1 MDLEIKFDIDLT
13 KSQQE
18 AYDLAHDDLIKYI
31 VLAWSRQSGKSW
43 LMELLCIEWLLTGKN
58 LSIAYVCRSYLL
70 AKKVYKEILSFL
82 PEGSYK
88 SANGS
93 DLVIVAHNGST
104 LQFFSAESGNA
115 LRGNTFHYLIL
126 DEFAF
131 FKMEQTDGTNL
142 WFDIL
147 SPTVKVRGRKV
158 IFVSTPLGKQ
168 NLFYD
173 MFQRGLDPSFPD
185 YASMQRTIYDDGLVS
200 EEQIQDI
207 RTSIPELSFRQE
219 YLVEFLDNAVTFFT
233 GYEKCYNGKL
243 SYADKGN
250 IWMGIDFSSQGD
262 DRTVVSKIN
271 SVGDVWQ
278 EVVQGSLDQRYRRI
292 ADIINSTS
300 GLKKCLYEDNS
311 IGSPMGNEIGK
322 LLDSDKRRKFEPF
335 TTTNSSKDRI
345 VSKLAVDIAN
355 RDLSFSD
362 NDLFVE
368 LGAFQCHYS
377 KTGKPTYG
385 GVGEHDDRVMSLA
398 IANGA
403 RAVVRRDTTIS
414 FARSK
419 NHDIT

>member
-1 MDLEIKFDIDLT
+1 MQLKFNIKLT
-13 KSQQE
+13 SAQQD
-18 AYDLAHDDLIKYI
+18 AYDLIHTDGVKFITLCF
-31 VLAWSRQSGKSW
+31 SRQAGKST
-43 LMELLCIEWLLTGKN
+43 LMQVCCIEWLLTQPNVRIG
-58 LSIAYVCRSYLL
+58 YVCRSYLL
-70 AKKVYKEILSFL
+70 GRKIYKEILSVL
-82 PEGSYK
+82 PPDYYK

-93 DLVIVAHNGST
+93 ELTIVAKNGST

-115 LRGNTFHYLIL
+115 LRGWTFDYLVA
-126 DEFAF
+126 DEFSF
-131 FKMEQTDGTNL
+131 FPMELTDGTNL
-142 WFDIL
+142 YNDVLFATI
-147 SPTVKVRGRKV
+147 KVRAKKV
-158 IFVSTPLGKQ
+158 VFVSTPCGKQ
-168 NLFYD
+168 NLFYE
-173 MFQRGLDPSFPD
+173 MYQRGLSDDYPD
-185 YASMQRTIYDDGLVS
+185 YASLVRSIYDDDLTTP
-200 EEQIQDI
+200 EQIEQM
-207 RTSIPELSFRQE
+207 RKSLPPMTWKQE
-219 YLVEFLDNAVTFFT
+219 FEVQFLDNAVTFFT

-250 IWMGIDFSSQGD
+250 IWMGIDFSSQGE

-322 LLDSDKRRKFEPF
+322 LLDSDKRRRFEAF
-335 TTTNSSKDRI
+335 TTTSSSKDRI